1 MAFELRYFNNL
12 ILTTQKHVSSKLFL
26 MCQMV
31 ASDNKLG
38 NCDDGSAYIRA
49 LVNIEAFMFI
59 GS

>member
-1 MAFELRYFNNL
+1 
-12 ILTTQKHVSSKLFL
+12 